1 MFQEFDTIEC
11 KFALFKL
18 VEVPSIKN
26 EQYRNHILI
35 IVFAWYILVS
45 QEPQPSFRKELC
57 FHLYQNT

>member
-35 IVFAWYILVS
+35 IVFA
-45 QEPQPSFRKELC
+45 
-57 FHLYQNT
+57 